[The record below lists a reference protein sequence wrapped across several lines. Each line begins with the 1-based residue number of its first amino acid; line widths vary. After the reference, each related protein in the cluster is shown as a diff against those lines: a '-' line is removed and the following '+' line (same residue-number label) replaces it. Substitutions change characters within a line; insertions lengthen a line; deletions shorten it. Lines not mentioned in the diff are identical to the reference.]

1 MFLNEPHVRVSSRLA
16 YPQCGHE
23 GRVVHEILGVLS
35 ESLIV
40 NGVSRCLQSYLDCP
54 VLCDVVVALQQEL
67 GFMYVLYS
75 ES

>member
-35 ESLIV
+35 ESLYKDPFDLYICIILTSIYV
-40 NGVSRCLQSYLDCP
+40 NTL
-54 VLCDVVVALQQEL
+54 
-67 GFMYVLYS
+67 
-75 ES
+75 